1 MSKPVKLTLTKYMS
15 IICFLT
21 YFGRYDAISRC
32 VLRPKRALHNY
43 AHKVRQ
49 QICFECLNSFTL
61 FTKQSASNLAN
72 CDHKLHFRKFV
83 FTKGVMEEGGR
94 DEELCQYEILNLK
107 TFLNQ
112 KSFVVAVFAAARF
125 SYKRRGM
132 QKGYL
137 LTPFHSIR
145 CCCCCT
151 LRN

>member
-1 MSKPVKLTLTKYMS
+1 MATFYSS
-15 IICFLT
+15 IWW
-21 YFGRYDAISRC
+21 R
-32 VLRPKRALHNY
+32 
-43 AHKVRQ
+43 
-49 QICFECLNSFTL
+49 CFECLNSFTL

-125 SYKRRGM
+125 SYKRRGV

-145 CCCCCT
+145 CCCCWCT
-151 LRN
+151 LRNLTKWKQILMLHFLFRKGSYLSGWGGGFR